1 MDLAHPPKTLAATS
15 IGLPTSKLVK
25 ILPLEHIDSD
35 DQPLPGRPEN
45 AARSLSSPVV
55 TTTRPVSTPARS
67 SRSVSPAKEARW
79 TKLMP
84 TPEDANRNDNRNRR
98 GGLNINSWFQGS
110 SAPVTL
116 GLGSINDTAAEN
128 KAPVAIELD
137 KLPGRR
143 SSVETGF
150 TMPSPIKALSFFGI
164 RGSRDQPPS
173 PTKTPEDY
181 FDGVLSSSS
190 SIFEPYLAGTP
201 DTKSIEDIKAGID
214 ALHSRLRKMYHVQRA
229 ALNMHVSDCELL
241 QDGRDEAQN
250 RAELLKT
257 QLGAMAT
264 RLAEQEKANEDLAQ
278 ELARERRSRVDE
290 GEARRRSIL
299 LVKKTTMNVLED
311 DAVDGRGT
319 SKAAV
324 EADPGYYSEAE
335 SSATDSTFFESQ
347 AATISQSSIDVS
359 EGSISAT
366 SDKRHCDSINSW
378 PRDTFGA
385 SPKTAAVATRPIPS
399 PAARP
404 RFMPRLST
412 FQKVLKE
419 ITTTTVT
426 VTGDGSDRSP
436 SPSRIDKNDRY
447 PSNSPSSLGDANDAS
462 VRPDTESL
470 RTENLQLKERV
481 ADLEK
486 TVEGCL
492 ALVGGGT

>member
-25 ILPLEHIDSD
+25 ILPLEHIGPDI
-35 DQPLPGRPEN
+35 QPLPDRPEN
-45 AARSLSSPVV
+45 AVRSLSLPVV
-55 TTTRPVSTPARS
+55 TRTRPVSTPVRS
-67 SRSVSPAKEARW
+67 SRSVSPAKEARL
-79 TKLMP
+79 TKVMP
-84 TPEDANRNDNRNRR
+84 TPENASRNDNRNRR

-116 GLGSINDTAAEN
+116 GLGLISDAAAEN
-128 KAPVAIELD
+128 DAPVTIELD

-173 PTKTPEDY
+173 PTDTPEDY
-181 FDGVLSSSS
+181 FDDVLSSSS
-190 SIFEPYLAGTP
+190 SIFEPYLAGTA

-241 QDGRDEAQN
+241 QDGRDEAQD

-257 QLGAMAT
+257 QLGAMAA
-264 RLAEQEKANEDLAQ
+264 RVAEQEKANEDLAR

-290 GEARRRSIL
+290 EEARRRSIL
-299 LVKKTTMNVLED
+299 LVKKKATMNAVGN
-311 DAVDGRGT
+311 DAGDALGT

-324 EADPGYYSEAE
+324 EADLGYYSEAE

-347 AATISQSSIDVS
+347 AGTISQSSIDIS
-359 EGSISAT
+359 EGSISGGN
-366 SDKRHCDSINSW
+366 DKLHCDSTKSC
-378 PRDTFGA
+378 PRGTFGDSSKIA
-385 SPKTAAVATRPIPS
+385 GVATTPISTPV
-399 PAARP
+399 ARP

-412 FQKVLKE
+412 FQKVLEE
-419 ITTTTVT
+419 ITAATTTPVT
-426 VTGDGSDRSP
+426 VTEDD
-436 SPSRIDKNDRY
+436 NDRH
-447 PSNSPSSLGDANDAS
+447 PSNTASSLGDANNAGM
-462 VRPDTESL
+462 RPHTESL
-470 RTENLQLKERV
+470 WTENRQLKERV
-481 ADLEK
+481 AELEK